1 MGDSDDK
8 VASVIILGAN
18 LVVVVVTVV
27 SSGIAGFSEYK
38 AVFFD
43 SSGEGGTFS

>member
-18 LVVVVVTVV
+18 VVVVVVTVV
-27 SSGIAGFSEYK
+27 SSGIASFSEYK

>member
-18 LVVVVVTVV
+18 VVVVVTVV